1 MYDLV
6 IIGGGAAS
14 QSAAMYAIGKQIN
27 FLLICDRLGGRVDPV
42 EPADR
47 DYLVG
52 NILVHFDTPDADE
65 DEHHL
70 IGSSV
75 VHLFERQLKGARN
88 QIMNDRAVLVR
99 NVDDHFVIETERSG
113 EVEAMTVIV
122 ATGAFPRRLEA
133 QGANQRLITSLGYST
148 THHRES
154 MGGTSVAIVG
164 ETDQAVMSAAE
175 FAQTAARVYLI
186 LPTRTDLGSADLAA
200 LQVCENIEILAGY
213 RVREV
218 YSENATRRLVI
229 ERGPEMVRLRVDAIF
244 ADLGSEPAIN
254 PVRHLVSCTPTGFI
268 AVDERNATNVPGL
281 FAAGDVTHAEGEQVL
296 VAIGDGARAARN
308 AHFYLLTRPQARQ
321 IGVLV

>member
-14 QSAAMYAIGKQIN
+14 QSAAMYAIGKQMH
-27 FLLICDRLGGRVDPV
+27 FLLICDRLGGRVDPL

-65 DEHHL
+65 EEHHL

-75 VHLFERQLKGARN
+75 VHLFERQLKGAHN
-88 QIMNDRAVLVR
+88 QMLNDRAVLVR
-99 NVDDHFVIETERSG
+99 NIDDHFAIETERSG
-113 EVEAMTVIV
+113 TLEAASVIV

-133 QGANQRLITSLGYST
+133 RGANQRLVTSLGYST

-154 MGGTSVAIVG
+154 MGGNTVAIVG
-164 ETDQAVMSAAE
+164 ETDQALMSAAE
-175 FAQTAARVYLI
+175 FAQTAARVYLV
-186 LPTRTDLGSADLAA
+186 LPSRTDLGSADLSA
-200 LQVCENIEILAGY
+200 LQACENIEILAGY

-218 YSENATRRLVI
+218 YAENAVRRLVI
-229 ERGPEMVRLRVDAIF
+229 ERGQELVRLRVDLIF
-244 ADLGSEPAIN
+244 ADLGREPAID
-254 PVRHLVSCTPTGFI
+254 PVRHLVSCTPEGFI
-268 AVDERNATNVPGL
+268 AVDARNATGVPGL
-281 FAAGDVTHAEGEQVL
+281 FAAGDVTHPEGEQVL

-308 AHFYLLTRPQARQ
+308 AHFYLLTRPQVRQ
-321 IGVLV
+321 VGALV